1 MTGSCLGSFVTSRNP
16 PLCCPMRFT
25 TIFHNGFEHKFICQV
40 AVVVVNNVI
49 KVALFSFVNL
59 K

>member
-1 MTGSCLGSFVTSRNP
+1 MLRLFCDKPQPAFV
-16 PLCCPMRFT
+16 LPMRFT

-59 K
+59 